1 MRRLTAYLV
10 SKSSGA
16 PISLLYSSGIRR
28 QLGPRPHVRLS
39 SGAAAAALVEKPE
52 PSHLQ
57 DNDQPGED
65 DEPSLPSLEVLASA
79 PPAASSGI
87 TLRPYQESAIQ
98 ACLTALDTGLT
109 RLGVSSPTG
118 SGKTTMF
125 MNLIPLVPPPRFEPE
140 PWEEADEKGRTLI
153 VVSSVELA
161 SQAENAAKRILGNDW
176 TVEVEQSKRY
186 ASGKAN
192 V

>member
-1 MRRLTAYLV
+1 MRRLTACLV
-10 SKSSGA
+10 SKSSGP

-28 QLGPRPHVRLS
+28 QLGLRPIVRLYS
-39 SGAAAAALVEKPE
+39 AAAAALVEKSG
-52 PSHLQ
+52 PSHIQ
-57 DNDQPGED
+57 DNDQPGQD

-79 PPAASSGI
+79 PPAATSGI